1 LIVVMAVAGCKK
13 AEPTAVADA
22 GPAGPA
28 AGGPS
33 GNLAGVNRLA
43 LGTLRLEGTEDAVTP
58 AQAAELLPLWQMV
71 GGGSLQ
77 GDAETRAVLKQ
88 IEGQMTESQLAAI
101 DAMSLTWQD
110 MQAWMQEQGVE
121 MPQRPDPGGQGGPG
135 AFQNMSEDE
144 RARMREG
151 FQAPGGVTP
160 EQRATRMAEMG
171 IQRPEGG
178 PPGGGFNRG
187 GARGANLLL
196 TPLIELLTERAAE

>member
-1 LIVVMAVAGCKK
+1 LIVVMAVTGCKK

-33 GNLAGVNRLA
+33 GNLAGANRLV

-71 GGGSLQ
+71 EGGSLQ

-88 IEGQMTESQLAAI
+88 IEGQMTASQLAAI
-101 DAMSLTWQD
+101 EAMSLTWQD

-121 MPQRPDPGGQGGPG
+121 MSRRPDPGGQGGRG
-135 AFQNMSEDE
+135 AFENMSEDE
-144 RARMREG
+144 RARMREE
-151 FQAPGGVTP
+151 FQGMTP
-160 EQRATRMAEMG
+160 EQRATRMTEMG

-187 GARGANLLL
+187 GGRGPNFLL
-196 TPLIELLTERAAE
+196 TPLTEILTERAAE